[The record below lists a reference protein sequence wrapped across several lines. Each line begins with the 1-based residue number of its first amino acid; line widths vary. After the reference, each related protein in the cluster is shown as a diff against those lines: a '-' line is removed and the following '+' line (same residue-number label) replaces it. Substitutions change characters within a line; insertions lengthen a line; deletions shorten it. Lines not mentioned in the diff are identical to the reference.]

1 MTTDTAKPADGTP
14 QIVAQVQLI
23 TRCGCTRVHTV
34 MADEMP
40 EVIRIRLHDYDGDGK
55 PLEYPHTADDHRDT
69 YRSFRYQPSKSVIK
83 WPVYV
88 EEA

>member
-1 MTTDTAKPADGTP
+1 MTTKPVESTP
-14 QIVAQVQLI
+14 KIVAQVQLI

-34 MADEMP
+34 YADEMP
-40 EVIRIRLHDYDGDGK
+40 EEIRIRLHDYDGDGN
-55 PLEYPHTADDHRDT
+55 PADPATPTTAV
-69 YRSFRYQPSKSVIK
+69 YRSFKYAPSKTVIK